1 MQLKMPSANVN
12 HLASASFKQW
22 LLFLKRNPRNTSQWN
37 FKQNWNSLKHEN
49 AFENVVCKMA
59 AILSKPQCIHR
70 DIEEC
75 VERRHRFPN
84 PDVWFFGAS
93 RLRHLLTRFMSLY
106 TGKIL
111 NLHDLVSDAKWHSF
125 PLGVKPI
132 KLVSIEPISWN
143 IGILN
148 IELPWRQFCT
158 HWWHF
163 RLSLTT
169 KFVLGKLFVCLFVY
183 FLLLVI
189 YSAFSGPFY

>member
-1 MQLKMPSANVN
+1 MSTILLRP
-12 HLASASFKQW
+12 HLNNGGF
-22 LLFLKRNPRNTSQWN
+22 FLNGILITHLSEILSK
-37 FKQNWNSLKHEN
+37 NWNILKHEN

-132 KLVSIEPISWN
+132 QLVSIEPISWN
-143 IGILN
+143 ILN

-169 KFVLGKLFVCLFVY
+169 KLVLGKLFVCLFSSIGY
-183 FLLLVI
+183 LFSLQKRFLWFI
-189 YSAFSGPFY
+189 